1 MEFVDSNCTKHAAV
15 AVRRIYSL
23 STASLLAA
31 VTAWNSAPR
40 FCRIRCSSPDLTR
53 PLSEHIVRNSSAGFI
68 RSRKYEVV

>member
-31 VTAWNSAPR
+31 VTAWNFRSAVLQNPM
-40 FCRIRCSSPDLTR
+40 FFTGPDA
-53 PLSEHIVRNSSAGFI
+53 PPV
-68 RSRKYEVV
+68 